1 MNARLCRVH
10 RPNIWDYNWIRRVE
24 WVFHSQVMIGFF
36 SVLSCLVLD
45 STFVIHLICVVVFYY
60 LNLMVIHAND
70 IRPIKSEYEI
80 KANVPPVKCHS
91 TKMRTL
97 IIYTQTQTW
106 KADLLNLIHRKIFFF
121 KWNKQHVYL
130 YIYSRL
136 NKSKNWWIASQCQ
149 QQVVCYKI
157 NFVIV
162 FCFHCFAFW
171 ITHLV
176 FVVKKKTTRIQQS
189 QVYLLRSNE
198 LIRKKL
204 FN

>member
-1 MNARLCRVH
+1 MSFYQNENFD
-10 RPNIWDYNWIRRVE
+10 NIHKNTHTR
-24 WVFHSQVMIGFF
+24 
-36 SVLSCLVLD
+36 
-45 STFVIHLICVVVFYY
+45 
-60 LNLMVIHAND
+60 
-70 IRPIKSEYEI
+70 
-80 KANVPPVKCHS
+80 
-91 TKMRTL
+91 
-97 IIYTQTQTW
+97 

-176 FVVKKKTTRIQQS
+176 FVVKKKTTLTHGFNNLKCIYCVRMNWYVKKYSIKLNECVNSGETSSSSSTRTRHTLKWHEERIKIEYWCAQL
-189 QVYLLRSNE
+189 YHWKINHRNLRF
-198 LIRKKL
+198 RC
-204 FN
+204 